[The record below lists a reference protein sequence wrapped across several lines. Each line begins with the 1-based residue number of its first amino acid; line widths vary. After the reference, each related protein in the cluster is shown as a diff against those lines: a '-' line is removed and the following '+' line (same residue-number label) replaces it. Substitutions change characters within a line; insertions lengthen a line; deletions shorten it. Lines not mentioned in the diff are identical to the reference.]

1 MDHSQPQGS
10 SGDGLKHAPA
20 CSKQGSVPRGSITR
34 RVVPSECGLPDSIN
48 PVMRRI
54 FAARNISSLREL
66 DYSLTNLLPF
76 GGLKNI
82 DAAAGL
88 LIDAIRNDKRIL
100 VVADYDADGATACAV
115 ALRGLCLLGARQVVY
130 MVPDRVKHGYGLS
143 PDVVRRALEFEP
155 DLLVTVDNG
164 ISSLAGVDFAR
175 SAGVDVLITD
185 HHLPGKELPA
195 ANVIVNPNQPGDRF
209 PSKCIAGVGVMFYV
223 LLAVRAGL
231 RDANWFEKQG
241 LRTPNFAPLLDLVAL
256 GTVADV
262 VELDFNNRILVGQ
275 GLNWIRARRCSQG
288 VLALIRIAGREP
300 EKITSTDLGFLLGP
314 RLNAAGR
321 MADMSLGIECLLT
334 DNFSHAV
341 TLALQLDKFN
351 RDRKLVQADM
361 QEEAEAYLRD
371 IAELEQGES
380 PFGVCLYDAGWH
392 QGIVGILAGRIK
404 EMVNRPVIVFA
415 SAGEGLLKGSGRS
428 ISGIHLKDVLEA
440 LAVQHPSLMERYG
453 GHAMAAGLTIRE
465 ADYAEFRELF
475 DAQIRSLTAGR
486 LPGAEIITD
495 GKLDSAD
502 ISLEFAGEIENAGP
516 WGQGFPEPLFDDVF
530 TVVDARTVGDRH
542 LKMKL
547 LPDGAER
554 PVEAISFN
562 TGRDAIGESAQP
574 LRFVYRLAIND
585 YNGVRTPQL
594 IVEHIRS
601 E

>member
-1 MDHSQPQGS
+1 M
-10 SGDGLKHAPA
+10 K
-20 CSKQGSVPRGSITR
+20 IIR
-34 RVVPSECGLPDSIN
+34 RVALSDCDLPDDTH
-48 PVMRRI
+48 PVLRRI
-54 FAARNISSLREL
+54 YAARNISSHRQL
-66 DYSLTNLLPF
+66 DYSLDNLLPF
-76 GGLKNI
+76 NTLKNI

-88 LIDAIRNDKRIL
+88 LVDALRDDKRIL
-100 VVADYDADGATACAV
+100 VVADYDADGATACAL
-115 ALRGLCLLGARQVVY
+115 ALRGLSLLGAGHVTY
-130 MVPDRVKHGYGLS
+130 LVPDRVKHGYGLS
-143 PDVVRRALEFEP
+143 TDVVRLALELDP

-164 ISSLAGVDFAR
+164 ISSLSGVEFAR
-175 SAGVDVLITD
+175 NAGLDVLITD

-195 ANVIVNPNQPGDRF
+195 ASVIVNPNQPGDQF

-231 RDANWFEKQG
+231 RDANWFEGQG

-275 GLNWIRARRCSQG
+275 GLKWIRARRCSQG
-288 VLALIRIAGREP
+288 VMALIRIAGSVP
-300 EKITSTDLGFLLGP
+300 ERITSADLGFLLGP

-321 MADMSLGIECLLT
+321 LADMSLGIECLLT
-334 DNFSHAV
+334 DDFSSAV
-341 TLALQLDKFN
+341 SLAVQLDKFN
-351 RDRKLVQADM
+351 RERKLVQADM

-371 IAELEQGES
+371 VAELEQGEL

-404 EMVNRPVIVFA
+404 EMVNRPVLIFA

-440 LAVQHPSLMERYG
+440 LAVQNPSLIQRYG

-475 DAQIRSLTAGR
+475 DAQVRSLTAGR

-495 GKLDSAD
+495 GKLDPAD
-502 ISLEFAGEIENAGP
+502 ISLELAGEIENAGP

-547 LPDGAER
+547 LPGGAQR
-554 PVEAISFN
+554 PVDAIAFN
-562 TGRDAIGESAQP
+562 TGRDAIEESAQSH
-574 LRFVYRLAIND
+574 RFVYRLAIND
-585 YNGVRTPQL
+585 YSGARTPQL
-594 IVEHIRS
+594 IVEHIQS

>member
-1 MDHSQPQGS
+1 M
-10 SGDGLKHAPA
+10 L
-20 CSKQGSVPRGSITR
+20 
-34 RVVPSECGLPDSIN
+34 
-48 PVMRRI
+48 M
-54 FAARNISSLREL
+54 
-66 DYSLTNLLPF
+66 
-76 GGLKNI
+76 
-82 DAAAGL
+82 
-88 LIDAIRNDKRIL
+88 DAIRNDKRIL
-100 VVADYDADGATACAV
+100 IVADYDADGATACAV
-115 ALRGLCLLGARQVVY
+115 ALRGLALLGARQVVY

-143 PDVVRRALEFEP
+143 TDVVHRALEFEP

-164 ISSLAGVDFAR
+164 ISSLAGVDSAR

-231 RDANWFEKQG
+231 RDANWFEGQG

-256 GTVADV
+256 GIIADV

-275 GLNWIRARRCSQG
+275 GLKWIRARRCSQG
-288 VLALIRIAGREP
+288 VMALIRVAGSVP
-300 EKITSTDLGFLLGP
+300 EKITSADLGFLLGP

-321 MADMSLGIECLLT
+321 LADMSLGIECLLT

-341 TLALQLDKFN
+341 SLALQLDKFN
-351 RDRKLVQADM
+351 RERKLVQADM

-371 IAELEQGES
+371 IAELEQGEL

-440 LAVQHPSLMERYG
+440 LAVQYPRLIQRYG

-475 DAQIRSLTAGR
+475 DAQVRSLTAGR

-495 GKLDSAD
+495 GKLDPAD
-502 ISLEFAGEIENAGP
+502 ISLELAEEIENAGP

-547 LPDGAER
+547 LPEGAQR
-554 PVEAISFN
+554 PVDAISFN

-574 LRFVYRLAIND
+574 HRFVYRLAIND
-585 YNGVRTPQL
+585 YKGVRTPQL
-594 IVEHIRS
+594 IVEHIEQQGS

>member
-1 MDHSQPQGS
+1 M
-10 SGDGLKHAPA
+10 K
-20 CSKQGSVPRGSITR
+20 IIR
-34 RVVPSECGLPDSIN
+34 RVALSDCDLPDDTH
-48 PVMRRI
+48 PVLRRI
-54 FAARNISSLREL
+54 YAARNISSHRQL
-66 DYSLTNLLPF
+66 DYSLDNLLPF
-76 GGLKNI
+76 NTLKNI

-88 LIDAIRNDKRIL
+88 LVDALRDDKRIL
-100 VVADYDADGATACAV
+100 VVADYDADGATACAL
-115 ALRGLCLLGARQVVY
+115 ALRGLSLLGAGHVAY
-130 MVPDRVKHGYGLS
+130 LVPDRVKHGYGLS
-143 PDVVRRALEFEP
+143 TDVVRLALELDP

-164 ISSLAGVDFAR
+164 ISSLSGVEFAR
-175 SAGVDVLITD
+175 NAGVDVLITD

-195 ANVIVNPNQPGDRF
+195 ASVIVNPNQPGDQF

-231 RDANWFEKQG
+231 RDANWFEGQG

-275 GLNWIRARRCSQG
+275 GLKLFWSRRSAHTEIYLLKIVG
-288 VLALIRIAGREP
+288 SVP
-300 EKITSTDLGFLLGP
+300 ERITSADLGFLLGP

-321 MADMSLGIECLLT
+321 LADMSLGIECLLT
-334 DNFSHAV
+334 DDFSSAV
-341 TLALQLDKFN
+341 SLAVQLDKFN
-351 RDRKLVQADM
+351 RERKLVQADM

-371 IAELEQGES
+371 VAELEQGEL

-404 EMVNRPVIVFA
+404 EMVNRPVLIFA

-440 LAVQHPSLMERYG
+440 LAVQNPSLIQRYG

-475 DAQIRSLTAGR
+475 DAQVRSLTAGR

-495 GKLDSAD
+495 GKLDPAD
-502 ISLEFAGEIENAGP
+502 ISLELAGEIENAGP

-547 LPDGAER
+547 LPGGAQR
-554 PVEAISFN
+554 PVDAIAFN
-562 TGRDAIGESAQP
+562 TGRDAIEESAQSH
-574 LRFVYRLAIND
+574 RFVYRLAIND
-585 YNGVRTPQL
+585 YSGARTPQL
-594 IVEHIRS
+594 IVEHIQS

>member
-1 MDHSQPQGS
+1 M
-10 SGDGLKHAPA
+10 K
-20 CSKQGSVPRGSITR
+20 ITR
-34 RVVPSECGLPDSIN
+34 RVVSSECGLPDSIH

-54 FAARNISSLREL
+54 FAGRNISSLREL

-76 GGLKNI
+76 GRLKNI

-100 VVADYDADGATACAV
+100 VIADYDADGATACAV

-195 ANVIVNPNQPGDRF
+195 ANVIVNPNQPGDQF

-231 RDANWFEKQG
+231 RDANWFEGQG

-275 GLNWIRARRCSQG
+275 GLKWIRARRCSQG
-288 VLALIRIAGREP
+288 VMALIRIAGSVP
-300 EKITSTDLGFLLGP
+300 ERITSADLGFLLGP

-321 MADMSLGIECLLT
+321 LADMSLGIECLLT
-334 DNFSHAV
+334 DDFSSAV
-341 TLALQLDKFN
+341 SLALQLDKFN
-351 RDRKLVQADM
+351 RERKLVQADM

-371 IAELEQGES
+371 VVELEQGEL

-392 QGIVGILAGRIK
+392 QGVVGILAGRIK
-404 EMVNRPVIVFA
+404 EMVNRPVLIFA

-440 LAVQHPSLMERYG
+440 LAVQYPSLIQRYG

-475 DAQIRSLTAGR
+475 DAQVRSLTAGR

-495 GKLDSAD
+495 GKLEPAD
-502 ISLEFAGEIENAGP
+502 ISLELAGEIENAGP
-516 WGQGFPEPLFDDVF
+516 WGQGFPEPLFDNVF
-530 TVVDARTVGDRH
+530 TVVDARTVGNRH

-547 LPDGAER
+547 LPGGAER
-554 PVEAISFN
+554 AVEAISFN
-562 TGRDAIGESAQP
+562 TGRDAIEESAQSH
-574 LRFVYRLAIND
+574 RFVYRLAIND
-585 YNGVRTPQL
+585 YNGARTPQL
-594 IVEHIRS
+594 IVEHIQS